1 MGFFKNINAE
11 PRIGTIIIH
20 PDGVSIYTVNGW
32 HKYANNDI
40 LVSAPDAVIREGE
53 EYTFTKVENTT
64 MIF

>member
-11 PRIGTIIIH
+11 PRLGTIIIH
-20 PDGVSIYTVNGW
+20 PDGVSIYTRSGW
-32 HKYANNDI
+32 HKYTNNDI
-40 LVSAPDAVIREGE
+40 LISTPDAVVREGE

>member
-1 MGFFKNINAE
+1 MSFFKNINAE

-20 PDGVSIYTVNGW
+20 PDGVSIYTRHGW
-32 HKYANNDI
+32 HKYTNNDI
-40 LVSAPDAVIREGE
+40 LISAPDAVIREGD